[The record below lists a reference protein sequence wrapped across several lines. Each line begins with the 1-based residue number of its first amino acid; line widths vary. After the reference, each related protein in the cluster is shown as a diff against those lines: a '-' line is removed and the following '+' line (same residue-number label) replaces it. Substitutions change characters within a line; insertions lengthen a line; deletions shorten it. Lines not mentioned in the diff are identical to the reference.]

1 MKRSEE
7 ASVIFVFFPVSES
20 SKSLLIL
27 RAKSTLRLSALELIN
42 PFPKK
47 PSKEKSPQV
56 FEETNA
62 MFKESP

>member
-1 MKRSEE
+1 M
-7 ASVIFVFFPVSES
+7 VFVSFPVTES

-27 RAKSTLRLSALELIN
+27 RAKSTLRLSASELIN
-42 PFPKK
+42 PFPKV